1 VAGQEDGA
9 PDSHH
14 ALGCVSALGRA
25 LPVMLISPFLPR
37 ARWAPT
43 RRQVLPGRL
52 RRVVRLVSGAHR
64 PCALLPRP
72 LARSAPSSD
81 PFACSFWR
89 VFMGSWPVFGSCFAA
104 LRCIAGMPAWPFQCL
119 RLARGFA
126 AAAPGFPYLA
136 YTSARVHL
144 RGFPSLGFVD
154 LSFGA
159 PAVLP
164 RRPWL
169 PASCLFSRT
178 FPRPFLWV
186 SWISLLALLL
196 ALRVSPLRLQLVSF
210 PFLVSC
216 MACPFLF
223 LFLLTL

>member
-1 VAGQEDGA
+1 MSRGLTAPAPCYLGHWPVRRRPLTPSPAPSGA
-9 PDSHH
+9 FSW
-14 ALGCVSALGRA
+14 ALGLCLALVLLPSGA
-25 LPVMLISPFLPR
+25 LPVCPLGPSS
-37 ARWAPT
+37 
-43 RRQVLPGRL
+43 V
-52 RRVVRLVSGAHR
+52 
-64 PCALLPRP
+64 CALPAALPRP
-72 LARSAPSSD
+72 L
-81 PFACSFWR
+81 
-89 VFMGSWPVFGSCFAA
+89 
-104 LRCIAGMPAWPFQCL
+104 PAD
-119 RLARGFA
+119 
-126 AAAPGFPYLA
+126 FPYLA